1 MKLSEREQAV
11 LEALVEL
18 FVRDAGPVSS
28 GHLQSE
34 LPLSV
39 SSATIRNVL
48 HRLEKK
54 GLLHQPHT
62 SAGRVPTPLG
72 YRLYVET
79 YLRPARL
86 PGRLVRRIHQE
97 LTQDQTQQGVQ
108 NILQRV
114 SHLLAAL
121 SNNVGFGVAIE
132 DHQAARIERIE
143 MVQLEHGKL
152 LVVVTLDDG
161 MVRTCM
167 LPREERV
174 ARHALELAEQMLNRI
189 VAGCTPAQAR
199 QRLDEALDYG
209 ADEASAIARSIVQDK
224 ERIFQDGAR
233 RQVHLEGATEIMGQ
247 PEFQDPEYLRQLV
260 RLLDHPEDLGNLVAD
275 HGAEPSPIITIGVES
290 AQQELPFSLVTAT
303 CNLAGWEGHIGILGP
318 MRMRYALALALVN
331 NVAETLASL
340 DEARVQEDEESA

>member
-1 MKLSEREQAV
+1 MQLNEREQAV

-48 HRLEKK
+48 HRLEEK

-72 YRLYVET
+72 YRLYVES

-86 PGRLVRRIHQE
+86 PGRLVRRIQE
-97 LTQDQTQQGVQ
+97 ELAQEHTQQGIQ
-108 NILQRV
+108 NVLQRV

-121 SNNVGFGVAIE
+121 SSNVGFGVAIE
-132 DHQAARIERIE
+132 DHQAAHIERIE

-167 LPREERV
+167 LPREGRV
-174 ARHALELAEQMLNRI
+174 SRRALELAENMLNRI
-189 VAGCTPAQAR
+189 VVDCTPAEAR
-199 QRLDEALDYG
+199 RRLEEVLEYGSDEAN
-209 ADEASAIARSIVQDK
+209 AIARAIVQEK
-224 ERIFQDGAR
+224 EHIFKDAARREVHLDGAT
-233 RQVHLEGATEIMGQ
+233 QIMGQ

-260 RLLDHPEDLGNLVAD
+260 RILDRPQGLSDLLAEQGAD
-275 HGAEPSPIITIGVES
+275 ANPVITIGVES
-290 AQQELPFSLVTAT
+290 DHEKLPFSLVSAT
-303 CNLAGWEGHIGILGP
+303 YNIGGWEGHIGILGP
-318 MRMRYALALALVN
+318 MRMRYALALALVH
-331 NVAETLASL
+331 NVADTLASL
-340 DEARVQEDEESA
+340 DETRRQED